1 MPEKKIKHLEMIEA
15 VIERMAKNSF
25 QLKGWAMT
33 LVAAIIALSAKDAD
47 RRFILFGIIPVLGFW
62 ILDSFYP
69 QQERKY
75 TELYSQ
81 VLLKDEANI
90 DFSLSIANIDV
101 KRTKFISCM
110 FAKVEWIFYGLIIVS
125 IIILACVLG
134 IITLPHLCNCG
145 GVIQ

>member
-1 MPEKKIKHLEMIEA
+1 MPENKIKHLEMIEA

-33 LVAAIIALSAKDAD
+33 LVAAIIALSTKDAD
-47 RRFILFGIIPVLGFW
+47 KRFILFSIIPVLGFW
-62 ILDSFYP
+62 ILDSYYL

-81 VLLKDEANI
+81 VQIKDEQDI
-90 DFSLSIANIDV
+90 DFSLNISNITV
-101 KRTKFISCM
+101 KRTSFIRCM
-110 FAKVEWIFYGLIIVS
+110 FARVEWIFYALILVS
-125 IIILACVLG
+125 IFILVCVLG